1 MLTVEGELMLQAILT
16 EIDQVTAEQ
25 HRLASRKAVLQE
37 LATRLRLGESA
48 EVVRAMLAAQ
58 QASETRRVER
68 HRMAGDGSTRDGTE
82 RRKLLTDVK

>member
-25 HRLASRKAVLQE
+25 HRLATRKAVLRE

-48 EVVRAMLAAQ
+48 EVVRAMREAQ
-58 QASETRRVER
+58 QAQE
-68 HRMAGDGSTRDGTE
+68 E
-82 RRKLLTDVK
+82 RRGGIN

>member
-25 HRLASRKAVLQE
+25 HRLATRKAVLQE

-48 EVVRAMLAAQ
+48 EVVRAMREAQ
-58 QASETRRVER
+58 QAQQ
-68 HRMAGDGSTRDGTE
+68 E
-82 RRKLLTDVK
+82 RRGGRNGTGWESTNV